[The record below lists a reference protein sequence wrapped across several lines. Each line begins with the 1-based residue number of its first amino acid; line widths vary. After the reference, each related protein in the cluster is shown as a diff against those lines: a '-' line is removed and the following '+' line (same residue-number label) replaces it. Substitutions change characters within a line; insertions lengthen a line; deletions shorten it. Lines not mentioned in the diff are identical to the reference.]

1 MKSGGLIYFD
11 LNKKGTNGH
20 KKHVHSITIF
30 GITLKR
36 DSWVLIAIILLLL
49 VLAALVILP
58 HRWKDEQIARL
69 QSGYKVYAAV
79 EEREHTFSD
88 PRAEKVYKFL
98 KEYNSPLAPYA
109 ELIVSEADANGI
121 PYTLVPAIAG
131 KESTFGRHI
140 QEGSFNA
147 WGVMAWDKAGNRS
160 IRVFSSW
167 QDGIAFEAK
176 LLGDNYMTDMVG
188 GIQTRY
194 CPSFECSNT
203 WTNDVTGFA
212 EEMK

>member
-1 MKSGGLIYFD
+1 MKYESLTYFD
-11 LNKKGTNGH
+11 LNKAGTNQH
-20 KKHVHSITIF
+20 KRHVHSMTIM
-30 GITLKR
+30 GITLKTS
-36 DSWVLIAIILLLL
+36 SWVLIAIVLTLL
-49 VLAALVILP
+49 AIASMIILP
-58 HRWKDEQIARL
+58 HKWKDEQIARL
-69 QSGYKVYAAV
+69 ESGFKVYAAI
-79 EEREHTFSD
+79 EERERTFSD
-88 PRAEKVYKFL
+88 SRAEKVYKFL
-98 KEYNSPLAPYA
+98 KEHNSPLAQYA
-109 ELIVSEADANGI
+109 ELIVSEADINGI

-140 QEGSFNA
+140 KPGSHNA

-160 IRVFSSW
+160 IRVFNSW
-167 QDGIAFEAK
+167 QEGIVFEAK